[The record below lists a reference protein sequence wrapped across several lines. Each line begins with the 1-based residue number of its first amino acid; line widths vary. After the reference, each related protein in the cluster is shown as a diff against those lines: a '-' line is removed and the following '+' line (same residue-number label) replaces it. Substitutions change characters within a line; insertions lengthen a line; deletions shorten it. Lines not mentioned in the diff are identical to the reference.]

1 MKCLNCGKDNPPSLS
16 ARQRKFCCKDC
27 QQDYFN
33 KKAKI
38 KRFINRIAKEYS
50 LEVKNVDKIVRAKLM
65 LFKDGNLHGCPCSAD
80 DVEKYCGSPKC
91 LNEINK
97 KGNCC
102 CNLFFKC

>member
-16 ARQRKFCCKDC
+16 HRARKFCCKDC
-27 QQDYFN
+27 QQKYFN
-33 KKAKI
+33 KKAKV
-38 KRFINRIAKEYS
+38 KRLINRIAKEYG
-50 LEVKNVDKIVRAKLM
+50 LQVRNVDKIVKAKLL
-65 LFKDGNLHGCPCSAD
+65 LFKEDLSRCPCMAQ
-80 DVEKYCGSPKC
+80 DVEKYCGSTKC